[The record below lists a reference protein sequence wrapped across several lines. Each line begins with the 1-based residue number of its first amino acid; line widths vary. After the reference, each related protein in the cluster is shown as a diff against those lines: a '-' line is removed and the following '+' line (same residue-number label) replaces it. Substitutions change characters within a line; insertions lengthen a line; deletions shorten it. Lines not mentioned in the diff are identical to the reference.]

1 MPLLAVAGVP
11 VVFVAVLGGGG
22 ARIVRFICVPARN
35 ANNAI
40 IVLLLFY
47 VFDNETRPTVFT
59 ISTNQMLIEKI

>member
-11 VVFVAVLGGGG
+11 VVFVAVLGGG

-40 IVLLLFY
+40 I
-47 VFDNETRPTVFT
+47 
-59 ISTNQMLIEKI
+59 IELRFRQ

>member
-22 ARIVRFICVPARN
+22 ARIVEFICVPARN

-40 IVLLLFY
+40 FVVLCF
-47 VFDNETRPTVFT
+47 R
-59 ISTNQMLIEKI
+59 Q

>member
-22 ARIVRFICVPARN
+22 GARIVRFICVPCPHETPTML
-35 ANNAI
+35 
-40 IVLLLFY
+40 LLLFY

-59 ISTNQMLIEKI
+59 ISTNQMLIVKI